1 MQKEANFGWSRPGH
15 RGAGR
20 AGSLHAEK
28 KDVKDVI
35 PCAAMSETQS
45 NCWKMSPAR
54 RGDRLVGVL
63 GSQSVENLW
72 DSGLTA
78 LVSRVVATAKGAS
91 LRDFAG
97 SFDEV

>member
-1 MQKEANFGWSRPGH
+1 MNLSFFMQNEANFGWSRPGH

-45 NCWKMSPAR
+45 NCWEMSPGAPGRPVGGSPWFAKR
-54 RGDRLVGVL
+54 REPL
-63 GSQSVENLW
+63 G
-72 DSGLTA
+72 
-78 LVSRVVATAKGAS
+78 
-91 LRDFAG
+91 
-97 SFDEV
+97 

>member
-1 MQKEANFGWSRPGH
+1 M
-15 RGAGR
+15 
-20 AGSLHAEK
+20 
-28 KDVKDVI
+28 
-35 PCAAMSETQS
+35 
-45 NCWKMSPAR
+45 
-54 RGDRLVGVL
+54 GVL